1 MNDKHPHEY
10 IAREMALRN
19 IHTNLLID
27 SCIQSGILE
36 ETGDM
41 QFRLTPE
48 FANRLEKG
56 LEYTDNRFSATIQTL
71 ENIKKEWDFV
81 SFSNEDISDLT
92 MILQNYIVEDDD
104 AK

>member
-1 MNDKHPHEY
+1 MKDKHPHEY

-19 IHTNLLID
+19 IQTNLLID

-48 FANRLEKG
+48 FADRLEKG
-56 LEYTDNRFSATIQTL
+56 LEYTDNTFSATIATL
-71 ENIKKEWDFV
+71 ESIKKEWEFV
-81 SFSNEDISDLT
+81 SFSNEDIADLT
-92 MILQNYIVEDDD
+92 MLLQSYIVDEDNT
-104 AK
+104 